1 VGQVA
6 KDGADGWKGYDR
18 TESMNTAAAA
28 MRPWNALWN
37 HLSSHPQFVNE
48 LWAKQPFK
56 LSTPLPFAVGCFG
69 LPEIEQYSHT
79 YPAHYAASAVLT
91 KEDGGWMMAQFD
103 LSGRTAV
110 RVPRPD

>member
-1 VGQVA
+1 
-6 KDGADGWKGYDR
+6 
-18 TESMNTAAAA
+18 MNTAAAA

-37 HLSSHPQFVNE
+37 HLASHPQFVNE

-103 LSGRTAV
+103 LSGRTTV